1 MSVGNSAS
9 VKGQDGTSGSGA
21 YTEGRYGAG
30 AGAGAVVVGVA
41 GWGCMGLSSEEV
53 EFHGLAP
60 GVLGEMGTVGVVGVT
75 GISTYKKMTE
85 VK

>member
-1 MSVGNSAS
+1 M
-9 VKGQDGTSGSGA
+9 
-21 YTEGRYGAG
+21 
-30 AGAGAVVVGVA
+30 VVGVA